1 MSRIPCDRSE
11 RSNASHRM
19 KYLLHVKNRKYI
31 FKLNNV
37 DLWEGVNFPVGYY
50 VEFSNCLKKKKKKKR
65 EREKKKT
72 KLSNL
77 LSLPSLLC
85 PFNTS
90 VYFVATLEQ
99 ICMVTEQVV
108 LTQT

>member
-1 MSRIPCDRSE
+1 MGGS
-11 RSNASHRM
+11 
-19 KYLLHVKNRKYI
+19 
-31 FKLNNV
+31 
-37 DLWEGVNFPVGYY
+37 
-50 VEFSNCLKKKKKKKR
+50 EFSCGLLCRIFQLFKKEEKKKR

>member
-1 MSRIPCDRSE
+1 MGGS
-11 RSNASHRM
+11 
-19 KYLLHVKNRKYI
+19 
-31 FKLNNV
+31 
-37 DLWEGVNFPVGYY
+37 
-50 VEFSNCLKKKKKKKR
+50 EFSCGLLCRIFQLFKKEKKKEKG
-65 EREKKKT
+65 KKKT

>member
-1 MSRIPCDRSE
+1 MGGS
-11 RSNASHRM
+11 
-19 KYLLHVKNRKYI
+19 
-31 FKLNNV
+31 
-37 DLWEGVNFPVGYY
+37 
-50 VEFSNCLKKKKKKKR
+50 EFSCGLLCRIFQLFKKEKKKKEKG
-65 EREKKKT
+65 KKKT

>member
-1 MSRIPCDRSE
+1 MSRIPYDRSE
-11 RSNASHRM
+11 RSNASHRV

-50 VEFSNCLKKKKKKKR
+50 VEFSNCLKKKKKKEKGK
-65 EREKKKT
+65 KKKT